1 MYRTTKHLKNLSNI
15 VLIMK
20 VGVLFSGGKDS
31 TFAAWLAKKQG
42 YEISCLI
49 SIISKNPES
58 YMFHTPS
65 ISKTKKQAEVMD
77 LPLII
82 KETSGIKEEELK
94 DLEYAIQKAKEKYQ
108 IKGIVTG
115 AVESIYQASR
125 IQTICNKLNLECFNP
140 LWQKNQ
146 IELLQDL
153 IKEKFRVIVTGVFA
167 YPLNGSWLG
176 REINHDFILDI
187 TKLNER
193 YEINPAGEGGEF
205 ETFVLECPLFKS
217 PLKVKGANFTGE
229 GNSWSME
236 LELK

>member
-1 MYRTTKHLKNLSNI
+1 
-15 VLIMK
+15 MK
-20 VGVLFSGGKDS
+20 IGVLFSGGKDS

-42 YEISCLI
+42 HEISCLI
-49 SIISKNPES
+49 SIISENPES

-65 ISKTKKQAEVMD
+65 ITKTKKQAEVMGI
-77 LPLII
+77 PLVVRKSSGV
-82 KETSGIKEEELK
+82 KEKELD
-94 DLEYAIQKAKEKYQ
+94 DLESAIKTAVKEYK

-115 AVESIYQASR
+115 AIESVYQASR
-125 IQTICNKLNLECFNP
+125 IQNICNKLGLECFNP

-176 REINHDFILDI
+176 REINHDFISEI
-187 TKLNER
+187 RELNEK
-193 YEINPAGEGGEF
+193 YEINPAGGGGEF
-205 ETFVLECPLFKS
+205 ETFVLECPLFKK
-217 PLKVKGANFTGE
+217 PLKVTGANFSGE
-229 GNSWSME
+229 KNSWKME